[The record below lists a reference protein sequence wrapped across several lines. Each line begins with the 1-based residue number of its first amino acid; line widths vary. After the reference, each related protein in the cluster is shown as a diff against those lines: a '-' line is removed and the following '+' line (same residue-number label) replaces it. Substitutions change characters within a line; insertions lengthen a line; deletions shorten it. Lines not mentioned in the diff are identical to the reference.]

1 MNWPEVFKGIQ
12 LCIGFQLFLIAVFL
26 LISKQKRN
34 YLLAAYTALISISS
48 LSSGLYAYLEN
59 APILSFLFGAHLIIF
74 HAPLLFL
81 YIKSLGDKML
91 VTWNH
96 LVFPVLYTLYYLV
109 LKLYFAS
116 FFNEYSFQLLIVHL
130 FLSVIY
136 TGTYFFFGSWYFNIQ
151 LSDSLKQKALKKFR
165 LFYVITNVHSMCL
178 YSLMAISYVTYLYFN
193 DGLPYFNEHIVP
205 HIFSI
210 IIYIHPITSIIFIIY
225 LLSETH
231 SLQSLILDKGITR
244 SATLR
249 NNREQISTRVKQIID
264 IEKRFKNPD
273 FSLRQLSREIG
284 ITDKELAEYFAE
296 ELSTSFNDYLHL
308 KKIEEFKH
316 LIKEDTENTY
326 SLEGT
331 AQIAGFKS
339 KATFYRVF
347 KKVEGVTP
355 AKFKDDLTRSD
366 YSYK

>member
-12 LCIGFQLFLIAVFL
+12 LCIGFQLLLIAVFL

-34 YLLAAYTALISISS
+34 YLLAAYTILISISS

-59 APILSFLFGAHLIIF
+59 TPILSFLFGAHLIIF
-74 HAPLLFL
+74 HAPLLYL
-81 YIKSLGDKML
+81 YIKSLGDKTL
-91 VTWNH
+91 ILWPH
-96 LVFPVLYTLYYLV
+96 LVFPVVYTFYYLT
-109 LKLYFAS
+109 LKFYFIS

-130 FLSVIY
+130 FISVIY
-136 TGTYFFFGSWYFNIQ
+136 TGAYFFFGSRYFNIQ

-165 LFYVITNVHSMCL
+165 LFYVITNAHSICL
-178 YSLMAISYVTYLYFN
+178 YSLMATSYLTYLYF
-193 DGLPYFNEHIVP
+193 DDELPYFNEHIVP

-249 NNREQISTRVKQIID
+249 NNRHQISTQVKQIID
-264 IEKRFKNPD
+264 IEKRFKNPE
-273 FSLRQLSREIG
+273 FSLRQLSHEID
-284 ITDKELAEYFAE
+284 ISDKELAEYFAE
-296 ELSTSFNDYLHL
+296 ELSISFNDYLHL

-316 LIKEDTENTY
+316 LIKKDTENTY

-331 AQIAGFKS
+331 AELAGFKS

-355 AKFKDDLTRSD
+355 AKFKEEQARSE
-366 YSYK
+366 YSYD